1 MTLKKVEFIHR
12 DDDGVL
18 HRITVSSDD
27 FYLILKHAKDPND
40 LYEFLNRF
48 GKWGEI
54 KENES

>member
-1 MTLKKVEFIHR
+1 MTLKRVEFIHR

-48 GKWGEI
+48 GKWEKI
-54 KENES
+54 KEK